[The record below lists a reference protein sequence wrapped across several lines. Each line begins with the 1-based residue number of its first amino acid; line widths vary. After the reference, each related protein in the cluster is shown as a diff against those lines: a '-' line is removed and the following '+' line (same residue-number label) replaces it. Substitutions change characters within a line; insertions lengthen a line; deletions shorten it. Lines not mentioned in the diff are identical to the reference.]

1 MILKIF
7 DEKIC
12 TMSEKAVILHSR
24 FGNDTAGQEVWE
36 DVGIATRTLKFCH
49 KTKQRKLFEEY
60 RDK

>member
-24 FGNDTAGQEVWE
+24 FGNDTREAAKAQEVKGSPR
-36 DVGIATRTLKFCH
+36 DSRRTL
-49 KTKQRKLFEEY
+49 T
-60 RDK
+60 